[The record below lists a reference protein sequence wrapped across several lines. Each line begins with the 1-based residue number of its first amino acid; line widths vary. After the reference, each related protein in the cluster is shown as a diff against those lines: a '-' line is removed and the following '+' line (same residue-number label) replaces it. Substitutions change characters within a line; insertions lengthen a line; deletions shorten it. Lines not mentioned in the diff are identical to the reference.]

1 MLENRGRFVT
11 IFLLAIGGLAAC
23 SAGSTDGQGAP
34 GTGGLGGFPTGGGG
48 SGSAMGAGGVGPA
61 KGGVPGASGSTS
73 NGGFIDQIPSK
84 PPNDGDAGCKSAV
97 GKGELLPLD
106 IFIMF
111 DQSQSMDCATSNGG
125 NRWNAVKQALTSFVN
140 DPGAAG
146 IGVGLQFFGDN
157 GLQSSC
163 DAATYSTADVPI
175 APLPGNAGPIASS
188 LNNHRPTT
196 NTPSLPALDG
206 AIQHA
211 RDWKRKNPGHT
222 VIVLFVTD
230 GQPNACS
237 PGPDMV
243 EPVVQVAKAGL
254 ESAEKMNTYVIGI
267 VSEGVA
273 CPRLDPAP
281 PTKADLDRVAVGG
294 GTTTSFM
301 VDVNQNASQKFLEA
315 INKIRI
321 GAQPPCEYQLPEPDE
336 GKKLDPNFVNVNL
349 TNQAGAATTIFRVN
363 GSGACNPSIGGWY
376 YDNEA
381 APTKILLCPATCS
394 GAGKIG
400 STVSLKFGCVES
412 ARPPA

>member
-11 IFLLAIGGLAAC
+11 VFLLVTGLLAAC
-23 SAGSTDGQGAP
+23 SASTTDGQGAP
-34 GTGGLGGFPTGGGG
+34 GTGGSGAIATGGGG
-48 SGSAMGAGGVGPA
+48 GAASGGASTG
-61 KGGVPGASGSTS
+61 KGGVSGAGNFSS
-73 NGGFIDQIPSK
+73 NGGFITPPPSK
-84 PPNDGDAGCKSAV
+84 GPNDGDAGCKSAV
-97 GKGELLPLD
+97 GRGELLPLD

-125 NRWNAVKQALTSFVN
+125 NRWNAVKQALTGFVN

-146 IGVGLQFFGDN
+146 IGVGLQFFGNN

-175 APLPGNAGPIASS
+175 APLPANAGPIATS

-237 PGPDMV
+237 DGPDMV
-243 EPVVQVAKAGL
+243 EPVVQIAKAGL

-281 PTKADLDRVAVGG
+281 PTKADLDRVAAGG
-294 GTTTSFM
+294 GTTESFM

-321 GAQPPCEYQLPEPDE
+321 GAQPPCEYRLPAADE

-349 TNQAGAATTIFRVN
+349 TDQAGAPTTVFRVA
-363 GSGACNPSIGGWY
+363 GSGGCNPSNGGWY
-376 YDNEA
+376 YDDEA

-400 STVSLKFGCVES
+400 TTVSLKFGCIES
-412 ARPPA
+412 VRPPA